1 MARWSCAGPNTLTN
15 SRAVRLDPSD
25 NKILAVMMGVTHYKL
40 TLRLAGVTRVTSS
53 LVGVKSSIHL
63 LIDSVLW
70 AVNGGFGSRR
80 IKFSVSCL
88 PNTRSESSWIL
99 SAHRALDG
107 KHRDYMP

>member
-80 IKFSVSCL
+80 IKFSVSRRNR
-88 PNTRSESSWIL
+88 PGKFSENRPCPEFPSNVKSQ
-99 SAHRALDG
+99 
-107 KHRDYMP
+107 